1 MYGYRKVFMDVQFGC
16 CCFMDAKEIDNSNY
30 YGGLRGNE

>member
-1 MYGYRKVFMDVQFGC
+1 MYGYCKIFMDVQFGC
-16 CCFMDAKEIDNSNY
+16 CCLMHAKKKDNSNY